1 VELLVTDL
9 FNNLHYPFDTVSGT
23 PKVESSAATF
33 DHAVVTQNLRLPI
46 VVFRGTTV
54 AYRNKAG
61 ERLARWLR
69 DEYGTELTTLL
80 RDHVAQVEG
89 RKDSLSLVRIPEG
102 SHLFIEVFPL
112 DGGYRVVGIRAP
124 GLELMSIAQHYRLSP
139 REVQVVSYV
148 LRGYSNQTIADSLGV
163 TNDTVKKHLTRV
175 FDKVGVDSRTQLMS
189 LVS

>member
-1 VELLVTDL
+1 V
-9 FNNLHYPFDTVSGT
+9 
-23 PKVESSAATF
+23 KSAPATF
-33 DHAVVTQNLRLPI
+33 DHAAVLHNLRLPL
-46 VVFRGTTV
+46 VVFHGTRV

-61 ERLARWLR
+61 ERLGQWLR
-69 DEYGTELTTLL
+69 DQYATELTTLL
-80 RDHVAQVEG
+80 RDHVMQVEG
-89 RKDSLSLVRIPEG
+89 RRDSLSLVRIPEG

-112 DGGYRVVGIRAP
+112 DAGYRVVGIRAP

-139 REVQVVSYV
+139 REVQVVSQV
-148 LRGYSNQTIADSLGV
+148 LRGHSNQTIAEFLGV